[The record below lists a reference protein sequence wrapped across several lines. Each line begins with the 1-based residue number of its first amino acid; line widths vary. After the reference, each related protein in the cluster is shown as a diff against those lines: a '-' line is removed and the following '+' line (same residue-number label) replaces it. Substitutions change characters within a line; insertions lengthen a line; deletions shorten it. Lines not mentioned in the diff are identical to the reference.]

1 MLLKRVGSFGKKS
14 SSKTAARER
23 DDLEARLARS
33 ERASVSAA
41 SELAAVREELRAA
54 RAALAEAA
62 GAPAAREHAK
72 RGRELDAARAQL
84 AALRAAD
91 GHAHELV
98 TDDAAAARRQAEAAE
113 FRLRQV
119 DEVAAA
125 RAADNKRL
133 ISDLHKG
140 QAELAAE
147 RKQRFQYEDRLKVL
161 EARQAEKDAS
171 KENAARAA
179 ASPVRKQ
186 LRSTAEAFEAAKAD
200 RDEARRAAADDRD
213 ALVAVAQARDEATQK
228 LELVRAALAA
238 TAAVAPL
245 AGGEKGD
252 GEDGGEGG
260 AAPVDGWN
268 HHLVVERVQALCEE
282 RRELVARS
290 ETWKEHEL
298 AKAFS
303 ERGTREA
310 TERAEKAE
318 AELAA
323 TKAALAAA
331 EAAAEEGQRYKEFP
345 VGTAEADLR
354 EAEAALADVR
364 NGEVPLLR
372 AQLEGT
378 QEALHRAE
386 RVVRT
391 EREAKATAAARAL
404 VLDEQLKTTS
414 EAAMLADKRAAIAE
428 AAAAAA
434 RREADDEK
442 RLRAAQAAEAEK
454 GKELGEEYARKV
466 SAVEAEAST
475 SAMRHSLLEEQ
486 ARHLQ
491 ASLSQEEEKV
501 RGRDEMLRAL
511 QVEFGRTRE
520 RLNTAET
527 ECLAAQHAAQRAES
541 GRRDAE
547 AERDETNEKLQLCML
562 EVRART
568 ERADY
573 LNAQL
578 AAARAEMRALDNQLV
593 IHSNQLALTKQS
605 NSQLADGAT
614 AKASELGAAQ
624 TALHAKEE
632 RLDATQLALAGARAE
647 SAKLSE
653 EAARLRASLAEALEG
668 KRLKEQQLA
677 HMQTTVAFAKQEQA
691 TAKRNEEAAAALAED
706 ERLMRARH
714 EGSIAPLRA
723 ALKEK
728 VEALKEAEDEQL
740 GAQLLAERL
749 AVADAQHVADEEAS
763 ELAGRKVAAA
773 EARAANAEGRLAGL
787 STELGRR
794 DARVAAIKHSL
805 SAANEE
811 LALLRASKQLLAARH
826 ELGAEL
832 AKQRDATAS
841 EGEALQ
847 AAIAA
852 SFSRHREAAAVGAAI
867 ETIGSADGDGGAAA
881 AIATAGAAAAAR
893 GSASAREAAIEAAQ
907 AELVALEEA
916 KAATVREQ
924 QRAAAELEATTR
936 ELHATGGAAAAE
948 EARKAESH
956 FHSIVLLV
964 KMLLNH
970 RRNPENVLAAELY
983 DEVVA
988 KRVAVEEW
996 PQYVHLR
1003 MSGGEPLSASAAD
1016 NDW

>member
-1 MLLKRVGSFGKKS
+1 M
-14 SSKTAARER
+14 
-23 DDLEARLARS
+23 
-33 ERASVSAA
+33 
-41 SELAAVREELRAA
+41 
-54 RAALAEAA
+54 
-62 GAPAAREHAK
+62 
-72 RGRELDAARAQL
+72 
-84 AALRAAD
+84 
-91 GHAHELV
+91 
-98 TDDAAAARRQAEAAE
+98 
-113 FRLRQV
+113 
-119 DEVAAA
+119 AAA

-147 RKQRFQYEDRLKVL
+147 RKQRFQYEDRLRVL

-245 AGGEKGD
+245 AGDEKGD
-252 GEDGGEGG
+252 GEDGGR
-260 AAPVDGWN
+260 AARRRVDGWN

-331 EAAAEEGQRYKEFP
+331 EAAAAEGQRYKEFP

-391 EREAKATAAARAL
+391 EREAKATAARAL

-511 QVEFGRTRE
+511 QR
-520 RLNTAET
+520 
-527 ECLAAQHAAQRAES
+527 
-541 GRRDAE
+541 
-547 AERDETNEKLQLCML
+547 
-562 EVRART
+562 
-568 ERADY
+568 
-573 LNAQL
+573 
-578 AAARAEMRALDNQLV
+578 
-593 IHSNQLALTKQS
+593 
-605 NSQLADGAT
+605 
-614 AKASELGAAQ
+614 
-624 TALHAKEE
+624 
-632 RLDATQLALAGARAE
+632 
-647 SAKLSE
+647 
-653 EAARLRASLAEALEG
+653 
-668 KRLKEQQLA
+668 
-677 HMQTTVAFAKQEQA
+677 
-691 TAKRNEEAAAALAED
+691 
-706 ERLMRARH
+706 
-714 EGSIAPLRA
+714 
-723 ALKEK
+723 
-728 VEALKEAEDEQL
+728 
-740 GAQLLAERL
+740 
-749 AVADAQHVADEEAS
+749 
-763 ELAGRKVAAA
+763 
-773 EARAANAEGRLAGL
+773 
-787 STELGRR
+787 
-794 DARVAAIKHSL
+794 
-805 SAANEE
+805 
-811 LALLRASKQLLAARH
+811 
-826 ELGAEL
+826 
-832 AKQRDATAS
+832 
-841 EGEALQ
+841 
-847 AAIAA
+847 
-852 SFSRHREAAAVGAAI
+852 
-867 ETIGSADGDGGAAA
+867 
-881 AIATAGAAAAAR
+881 
-893 GSASAREAAIEAAQ
+893 
-907 AELVALEEA
+907 
-916 KAATVREQ
+916 
-924 QRAAAELEATTR
+924 
-936 ELHATGGAAAAE
+936 
-948 EARKAESH
+948 
-956 FHSIVLLV
+956 
-964 KMLLNH
+964 
-970 RRNPENVLAAELY
+970 
-983 DEVVA
+983 
-988 KRVAVEEW
+988 
-996 PQYVHLR
+996 
-1003 MSGGEPLSASAAD
+1003 
-1016 NDW
+1016 

>member
-1 MLLKRVGSFGKKS
+1 M
-14 SSKTAARER
+14 
-23 DDLEARLARS
+23 
-33 ERASVSAA
+33 
-41 SELAAVREELRAA
+41 ELAAVREELRSAQ
-54 RAALAEAA
+54 AALAASA

-84 AALRAAD
+84 ARVRAAD
-91 GHAHELV
+91 GHAHEV
-98 TDDAAAARRQAEAAE
+98 ATDDAAAARRQAEAAE

-147 RKQRFQYEDRLKVL
+147 RKQRFQYEDRLRVL

-245 AGGEKGD
+245 AGDEKRD

-310 TERAEKAE
+310 VERAEKAE

-331 EAAAEEGQRYKEFP
+331 EAAAAEGQRYKEFP

-475 SAMRHSLLEEQ
+475 SAMRHSALRGAGAPPAGEPESGGGEG
-486 ARHLQ
+486 AWT
-491 ASLSQEEEKV
+491 
-501 RGRDEMLRAL
+501 GRDA
-511 QVEFGRTRE
+511 
-520 RLNTAET
+520 
-527 ECLAAQHAAQRAES
+527 
-541 GRRDAE
+541 
-547 AERDETNEKLQLCML
+547 
-562 EVRART
+562 
-568 ERADY
+568 
-573 LNAQL
+573 
-578 AAARAEMRALDNQLV
+578 
-593 IHSNQLALTKQS
+593 
-605 NSQLADGAT
+605 
-614 AKASELGAAQ
+614 
-624 TALHAKEE
+624 
-632 RLDATQLALAGARAE
+632 
-647 SAKLSE
+647 
-653 EAARLRASLAEALEG
+653 
-668 KRLKEQQLA
+668 
-677 HMQTTVAFAKQEQA
+677 
-691 TAKRNEEAAAALAED
+691 
-706 ERLMRARH
+706 
-714 EGSIAPLRA
+714 
-723 ALKEK
+723 
-728 VEALKEAEDEQL
+728 
-740 GAQLLAERL
+740 
-749 AVADAQHVADEEAS
+749 
-763 ELAGRKVAAA
+763 
-773 EARAANAEGRLAGL
+773 
-787 STELGRR
+787 
-794 DARVAAIKHSL
+794 
-805 SAANEE
+805 
-811 LALLRASKQLLAARH
+811 
-826 ELGAEL
+826 
-832 AKQRDATAS
+832 
-841 EGEALQ
+841 
-847 AAIAA
+847 
-852 SFSRHREAAAVGAAI
+852 
-867 ETIGSADGDGGAAA
+867 
-881 AIATAGAAAAAR
+881 AGAA
-893 GSASAREAAIEAAQ
+893 G
-907 AELVALEEA
+907 
-916 KAATVREQ
+916 
-924 QRAAAELEATTR
+924 
-936 ELHATGGAAAAE
+936 
-948 EARKAESH
+948 
-956 FHSIVLLV
+956 
-964 KMLLNH
+964 
-970 RRNPENVLAAELY
+970 
-983 DEVVA
+983 
-988 KRVAVEEW
+988 
-996 PQYVHLR
+996 
-1003 MSGGEPLSASAAD
+1003 
-1016 NDW
+1016 

>member
-33 ERASVSAA
+33 ERASEASA
-41 SELAAVREELRAA
+41 SELAAVREELRSAQ
-54 RAALAEAA
+54 AALAASA

-147 RKQRFQYEDRLKVL
+147 RKQRYQYEDRLRVL

-245 AGGEKGD
+245 AGDEKGD
-252 GEDGGEGG
+252 GDEAEGG

-653 EAARLRASLAEALEG
+653 EAARLRAQLAEALEG

-728 VEALKEAEDEQL
+728 EEALKEAEDEQL
-740 GAQLLAERL
+740 GRSSSPSGSRSPTRSTSPTRKRRSWRGGRWPPPRRAPPTPRG
-749 AVADAQHVADEEAS
+749 AS
-763 ELAGRKVAAA
+763 
-773 EARAANAEGRLAGL
+773 
-787 STELGRR
+787 
-794 DARVAAIKHSL
+794 
-805 SAANEE
+805 
-811 LALLRASKQLLAARH
+811 
-826 ELGAEL
+826 
-832 AKQRDATAS
+832 
-841 EGEALQ
+841 
-847 AAIAA
+847 
-852 SFSRHREAAAVGAAI
+852 
-867 ETIGSADGDGGAAA
+867 
-881 AIATAGAAAAAR
+881 R
-893 GSASAREAAIEAAQ
+893 G
-907 AELVALEEA
+907 
-916 KAATVREQ
+916 
-924 QRAAAELEATTR
+924 
-936 ELHATGGAAAAE
+936 
-948 EARKAESH
+948 
-956 FHSIVLLV
+956 
-964 KMLLNH
+964 
-970 RRNPENVLAAELY
+970 
-983 DEVVA
+983 
-988 KRVAVEEW
+988 
-996 PQYVHLR
+996 
-1003 MSGGEPLSASAAD
+1003 
-1016 NDW
+1016 